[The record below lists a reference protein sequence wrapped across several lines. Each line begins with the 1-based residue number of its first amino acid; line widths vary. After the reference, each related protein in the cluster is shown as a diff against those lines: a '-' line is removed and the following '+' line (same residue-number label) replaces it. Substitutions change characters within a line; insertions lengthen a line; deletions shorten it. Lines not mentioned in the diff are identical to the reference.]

1 MNKTSQGNSNIVPRV
16 QELAD
21 LVDKLYSRPRYWTS
35 IISIGGFAFLT
46 TIVVIIL
53 GQIVIIGSQTDG
65 LSIGDTVTSTIALVA
80 LVISISQYIGNT
92 DSVENNEWVADC
104 IKHNQKK
111 IGKQQPNLSM
121 DDKLI
126 LSGLIKLKTRNESA
140 PIRNVIDWLGAY
152 TPLEWIALLYE
163 LGDGSSL
170 LRK

>member
-126 LSGLIKLKTRNESA
+126 QEMNQHQFVMLLIGLEHI
-140 PIRNVIDWLGAY
+140 
-152 TPLEWIALLYE
+152 LLWNGLHSYM
-163 LGDGSSL
+163 SSVMVL
-170 LRK
+170 PY